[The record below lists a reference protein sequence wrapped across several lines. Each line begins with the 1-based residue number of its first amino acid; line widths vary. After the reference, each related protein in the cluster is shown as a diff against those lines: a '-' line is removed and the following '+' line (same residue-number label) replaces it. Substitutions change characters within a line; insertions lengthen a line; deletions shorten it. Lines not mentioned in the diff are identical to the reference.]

1 MLVQQSQQQAQSNQ
15 IKSDNKIFIQSISSY
30 IQIEKKL
37 NQLSPPEVEE
47 EILTDYSITQYDL
60 TLEQINHDLAMCRE
74 FEGN

>member
-1 MLVQQSQQQAQSNQ
+1 MLVRQSQQQAQSNQ

-37 NQLSPPEVEE
+37 NQLSPLEVEE
-47 EILTDYSITQYDL
+47 EILTDYSINQYDL